1 MARSVGR
8 PASTEEEIREREAL
22 GAEIRE
28 FMAENLF
35 TEKKLADLLGVSRR
49 SMQMMKA
56 GRSMPHKETF
66 DRLQV
71 VFSKYRRMRKTA

>member
-1 MARSVGR
+1 
-8 PASTEEEIREREAL
+8 
-22 GAEIRE
+22 
-28 FMAENLF
+28 MAENLF